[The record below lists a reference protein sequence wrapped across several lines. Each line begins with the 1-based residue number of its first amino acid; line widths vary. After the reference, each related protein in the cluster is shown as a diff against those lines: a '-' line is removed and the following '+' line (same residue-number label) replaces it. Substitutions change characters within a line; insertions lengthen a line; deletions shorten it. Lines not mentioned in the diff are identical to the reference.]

1 MTIFNG
7 GQGAVMPGY
16 LGHTLGY
23 ALSFARRFARRF
35 GVVCLALMAVSF
47 VAGVTGCASRAG
59 GPLGAAQPE
68 ILTESDEPDTRKRAR
83 IRLEL
88 AVGYFEQGQ
97 TTVALDELKQSLAAD
112 PNFAEAHNLRGL
124 IYMRLNDPR
133 LAEES
138 FRRALSISPRDA
150 NVLHNYGWMLCQQAR
165 YPESQQAFSQAIAS
179 PVYGG
184 RAKSWMAQGLCQV
197 RAGRG
202 ADAEQ
207 SLQRSYEL
215 DAGNPVTGYNLATL
229 LYQRGEFAKAQ
240 FYVRRLNNSELA
252 NAESLWLGIKV
263 ERQLE
268 NRDAMQQLVGQLRK
282 RYAQSRELAAFERGA
297 FNE

>member
-1 MTIFNG
+1 MTFFNG
-7 GQGAVMPGY
+7 ERNAERVSRSLPVAAMLAV
-16 LGHTLGY
+16 L
-23 ALSFARRFARRF
+23 F
-35 GVVCLALMAVSF
+35 LAATV
-47 VAGVTGCASRAG
+47 GCASRLG
-59 GPLGAAQPE
+59 GLSGESQSE
-68 ILTESDEPDTRKRAR
+68 ILTESDEPETRKRAR

-97 TTVALDELKQSLAAD
+97 TTVALDELKQSLVAD

-138 FRRALSISPRDA
+138 FRRAMTISPRDA

-165 YPESQQAFSQAIAS
+165 YPESQQALSQAIAS
-179 PVYGG
+179 PIYAG
-184 RAKSWMAQGLCQV
+184 RAKSWMAQGLCQA
-197 RAGRG
+197 RAGKV
-202 ADAEQ
+202 AEAEQ

-229 LYQRGEFAKAQ
+229 LYQRGEFTKAQ

-263 ERQLE
+263 ERQME
-268 NRDAMQQLVGQLRK
+268 NRDAMQQLVGQLKK
-282 RYAQSRELAAFERGA
+282 RFAQSRELAAFERSA

>member
-1 MTIFNG
+1 MIFFDDKPIG
-7 GQGAVMPGY
+7 VKVAQKLSVVLVIA
-16 LGHTLGY
+16 TLI
-23 ALSFARRFARRF
+23 
-35 GVVCLALMAVSF
+35 LAAMS
-47 VAGVTGCASRAG
+47 GCASQPG
-59 GPLGAAQPE
+59 GPLSSAQPE

-97 TTVALDELKQSLAAD
+97 TTVALDELKQSLVAD

-124 IYMRLNDPR
+124 IYMRLSDPR

-138 FRRALSISPRDA
+138 FRRALSISPRDP
-150 NVLHNYGWMLCQQAR
+150 NILHNYGWMLCQQAR
-165 YPESQQAFSQAIAS
+165 YPESQQALSQAIAS

-197 RAGRG
+197 RAGQV
-202 ADAEQ
+202 AQAEQ

-215 DAGNPVTGYNLATL
+215 DAGNPVTGYNLASL
-229 LYQRGEFAKAQ
+229 LYQRGDFSKAQ

-263 ERQLE
+263 ERQME
-268 NRDAMQQLVGQLRK
+268 NRDAMQQLVGQLKK
-282 RYAQSRELAAFERGA
+282 RFAQSRELASFERSA